1 MALTAVIAT
10 TNNQANAAVSASLQA
25 VAGFT
30 NQLCG
35 FSITGGGATAASI
48 VQATITG
55 LVGGVT
61 LIFEIAVPAG
71 ADTGISPIV
80 VNFPSAIPASGQN
93 APITLNLPAFGAG
106 NTNAV
111 GNIWGGYQ

>member
-1 MALTAVIAT
+1 MATSVIAT
-10 TNNQANAAVSASLQA
+10 TNNQANTAASASLQA
-25 VAGFT
+25 LAGLT
-30 NQLCG
+30 TQLWG

-55 LVGGVT
+55 LIGGAS

-71 ADTGISPIV
+71 VDSGISPIV
-80 VNFPSAIPASGQN
+80 VNFPNAIPASGQN
-93 APITLNLPAFGAG
+93 VAITLNLPAFGAG

-111 GNIWGGYQ
+111 GNMWGVYQQ